1 MRYNKKNTKKTI
13 QRKLTTRK
21 RRKNNRSSFR
31 TQYKIHKSYKQM
43 KGGLVR
49 KSIVEDLLNPT
60 NTSLTSE
67 QNNFKLIGALIIKA
81 YNELKKILQTEQKYT
96 NLPEIPN
103 KSSRTLTQ
111 EENTSIQSLE
121 TMYKESKRYAPSL
134 LQSIM
139 SNGDNGNPRIRT
151 IFSGLQMLS
160 EEEFSKW
167 LRYILEGKVY
177 KKKLLFYTDNEF
189 DKFKL
194 LALSLNIL
202 VSFVKPSTTPEI
214 EPKPTPQPQQSL
226 EYVDSDNLQ
235 SVKDLCSQLVT
246 EPNSILF
253 EMGCVISLK
262 RTKPKLWIWV
272 NLDDSEQ
279 LSSNPYCAKRQT
291 KRMMMRLGTN
301 SIQYEPLNKINVSM
315 LTYNISELKDRF
327 FIDKINDIINAML
340 TKFHMNY
347 IKKQFKETSQFSF
360 IHIVS
365 AKGYY
370 KYYEIKIFR
379 SNIWQTADIRTSTI
393 PVIMCTLSAFDED
406 GICDFEFVYVL
417 VISPPPSKGN
427 PEQSGADYNDER
439 FKATVK
445 QETYHKLTAE
455 MTRLQSLLG
464 GQTFNTPTTA
474 GGTVKQYYDTI
485 DLQFEASRTS
495 SGVPLVDS
503 KPVVLNEGQ
512 KSEDPC
518 TLILKYEQNDK
529 GQEEPV
535 WKAAKAT
542 TTQIAAFKR
551 VEEYLTQ
558 PPIILDNTSIC
569 VFKISNG
576 DKDKDKNI
584 TVFVE
589 VKKQDK
595 NGNLLYVY
603 YQALGGERYEVY
615 NNSDVAL
622 DYAQMNKAKYNWVQ
636 STGPH

>member
-49 KSIVEDLLNPT
+49 KSIVEDLLKPT
-60 NTSLTSE
+60 NTSLEFTSE

-81 YNELKKILQTEQKYT
+81 YNEIKQEE
-96 NLPEIPN
+96 NFRELPDIPN
-103 KSSRTLTQ
+103 KSITFTPE
-111 EENTSIQSLE
+111 EENSIQSLE
-121 TMYKESKRYAPSL
+121 HKY
-134 LQSIM
+134 SICLKYNDRF
-139 SNGDNGNPRIRT
+139 STKSGLDDENTHIRK

-160 EEEFSKW
+160 SEEFSKW

-177 KKKLLFYTDNEF
+177 NKTLPFYTDNEF

-194 LALSLNIL
+194 LALSLNKL
-202 VSFVKPSTTPEI
+202 VKFVNTPKI
-214 EPKPTPQPQQSL
+214 EPKPTQPPLPPS
-226 EYVDSDNLQ
+226 EYEKYVVSGNVK
-235 SVKDLCSQLVT
+235 SVSDLCSQLVT
-246 EPNSILF
+246 NQNSILF
-253 EMGCVISLK
+253 SMCCVISLNRK
-262 RTKPKLWIWV
+262 DKQWEWFKLS
-272 NLDDSEQ
+272 DSEQ
-279 LSSNPYCAKRQT
+279 LSPNPYCAKRKY
-291 KRMMMRLGTN
+291 KRLMRMFSN
-301 SIQYEPLNKINVSM
+301 PHNYEPLDKINVSM
-315 LTYNISELKDRF
+315 LDYNISELVEVF
-327 FIDKINDIINAML
+327 HINTINKIIEAML
-340 TKFHMNY
+340 LKVIIAD
-347 IKKQFKETSQFSF
+347 IKKQFEETSQFSF

-365 AKGYY
+365 KNNKY

-379 SNIWQTADIRTSTI
+379 SNIWQPDSSRTSTI

-406 GICDFEFVYVL
+406 GICDFEFVYVC
-417 VISPPPSKGN
+417 VIPPSKEN
-427 PEQSGADYNDER
+427 PQQSGTDYNDE
-439 FKATVK
+439 FKAKVK

-464 GQTFNTPTTA
+464 GQTFNAPTTA
-474 GGTVKQYYDTI
+474 DGTLKQYYDTI

-495 SGVPLVDS
+495 SEVPLMDS

-518 TLILKYEQNDK
+518 TLILEYEQN
-529 GQEEPV
+529 EEPV
-535 WKAAKAT
+535 WKAANAT

-551 VEEYLTQ
+551 VEEYLTERK
-558 PPIILDNTSIC
+558 IKKLDNTSIH

-589 VKKQDK
+589 VKKQHE
-595 NGNLLYVY
+595 NGKLLYVY

-615 NNSDVAL
+615 NNSDVARG
-622 DYAQMNKAKYNWVQ
+622 YADLNKAKYNWVQ
-636 STGPH
+636 STGLH